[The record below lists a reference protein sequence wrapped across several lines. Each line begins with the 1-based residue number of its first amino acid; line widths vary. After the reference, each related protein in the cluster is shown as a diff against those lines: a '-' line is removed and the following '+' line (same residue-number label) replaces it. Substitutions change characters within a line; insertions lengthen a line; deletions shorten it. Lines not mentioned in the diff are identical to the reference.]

1 MSSLHSIFSSCRVA
15 HHQLI
20 LESDLLHHS
29 FQGSLILLF
38 LTAITPVPFAWLTV
52 VITILIIP
60 SPVLCSNGDLECIH
74 RWVDVLSQTVHDQWC
89 TAGVVILSFLGPLSF
104 AFAQMLF
111 CYTDIG
117 CF

>member
-1 MSSLHSIFSSCRVA
+1 
-15 HHQLI
+15 
-20 LESDLLHHS
+20 
-29 FQGSLILLF
+29 LLF

-89 TAGVVILSFLGPLSF
+89 AASLVDPEFPWSTVLYLRSNVVLLYRYRMFLKYGRV
-104 AFAQMLF
+104 
-111 CYTDIG
+111 
-117 CF
+117 